1 MSANKRIPVSE
12 ETWKEL
18 GRLKEAGMTY
28 NEHLKDMIRAFNRQK
43 LIKKAREARQ
53 MDSDQVESLDEI

>member
-18 GRLKEAGMTY
+18 GRIKEAGVTY
-28 NEHLKDMIRAFNRQK
+28 NELLQDMIRAFNREK
-43 LIKKAREARQ
+43 LVKKAKKARN
-53 MDSDQVESLDEI
+53 MKSDEVDTIDDI